1 MRLVSGLDVR
11 GFSIEGQAEDR
22 DRGKGKGFDAKGA
35 KGAKFRKGRQ
45 GVVWFGSMA
54 DDGKGGKKSGAL
66 GDLVKAESM
75 IQLALVLP
83 AACLIGGLGG
93 AALDKHFHTGWMGV
107 TGILLGAA
115 AGFVQIYKTAS
126 RYMKRD
132 Q

>member
-1 MRLVSGLDVR
+1 
-11 GFSIEGQAEDR
+11 
-22 DRGKGKGFDAKGA
+22 
-35 KGAKFRKGRQ
+35 
-45 GVVWFGSMA
+45 MA

-83 AACLIGGLGG
+83 AACLIGALAGS
-93 AALDKHFHTGWMGV
+93 ALDKHFHTGWMAV
-107 TGILLGAA
+107 TGILLGAT

-126 RYMKRD
+126 RYMKRN